1 MDVLH
6 GVRSLAW
13 ASVPALT
20 PTLAGQ
26 QPAGCSTD
34 GVADDI
40 DSRGSP
46 ARNRE
51 LKELDSER
59 EEEAGQDGAA
69 KGPAEGP
76 KQG

>member
-1 MDVLH
+1 M
-6 GVRSLAW
+6 
-13 ASVPALT
+13 T
-20 PTLAGQ
+20 TLAGQ
-26 QPAGCSTD
+26 QPAACGTD

-40 DSRGSP
+40 DGRRSP
-46 ARNRE
+46 AGNSE
-51 LKELDSER
+51 LRELDSER